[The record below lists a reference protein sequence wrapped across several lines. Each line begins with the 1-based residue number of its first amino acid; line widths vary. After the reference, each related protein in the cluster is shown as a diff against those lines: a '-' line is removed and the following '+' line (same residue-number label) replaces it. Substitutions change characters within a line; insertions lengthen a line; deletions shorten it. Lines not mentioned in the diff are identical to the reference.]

1 MYQFYYGV
9 KDNDNKTELF
19 KKNIND
25 YIEIHR
31 VRPTMWEE
39 HCLECSAPLCFNNCL
54 NYEARDDGR
63 CKRFTNGM
71 NVFSCQYGNS
81 EQGVNVTFKKWANM
95 MTIIYPGML
104 DVDELK
110 RLTNKN
116 EKLGNKLKKIVHS
129 HLPISLKWNLIRT
142 IEYLRRRKLRNN
154 HFDKSELYEN
164 YFIFHGYSYC
174 SQSFKLI
181 IEIYDAH
188 IVKDKMSFEIE
199 PGENMIIQNN
209 LSKYYFEKNYLVKVY
224 PENNIEAE
232 LDILWCD
239 FVQGIDKRKNDSKV
253 KCLVW
258 DLDNTLWDGTLIET
272 DDPDQLQLKPYV
284 LSTIKEL
291 DERGIL
297 QSIASKNDYDLAWPV
312 IEKLGLKDYFLYPQ
326 INWNQKSF
334 SLKEIAKQ
342 LNIGIDSLA
351 IIDDSDFERR
361 EVSTNSPEVRVY
373 DEKQLCDLLLLN
385 EFNVLVTKE
394 SKKRREMY
402 LAEQKRENV
411 KLENNESLIEFIK
424 KCNLKIEL
432 FNPTTEEEIARC
444 YELTVRTNQLN
455 LSGNKYSRDEFNSL
469 LKVKDRITYGVRCSD
484 DFGDYG
490 IVGFGQYKVVKQKI
504 VFTEYAM
511 SCRVAGK
518 YIESSLF
525 YNLLKKEKCKYGEF
539 VLHKT
544 KKNDLLRRTLEDI
557 GFKIINNQKEIIQYE
572 FDENLKNKEVVY
584 YDFI

>member
-1 MYQFYYGV
+1 
-9 KDNDNKTELF
+9 
-19 KKNIND
+19 
-25 YIEIHR
+25 
-31 VRPTMWEE
+31 
-39 HCLECSAPLCFNNCL
+39 
-54 NYEARDDGR
+54 
-63 CKRFTNGM
+63 
-71 NVFSCQYGNS
+71 
-81 EQGVNVTFKKWANM
+81 
-95 MTIIYPGML
+95 
-104 DVDELK
+104 
-110 RLTNKN
+110 
-116 EKLGNKLKKIVHS
+116 
-129 HLPISLKWNLIRT
+129 
-142 IEYLRRRKLRNN
+142 
-154 HFDKSELYEN
+154 
-164 YFIFHGYSYC
+164 
-174 SQSFKLI
+174 
-181 IEIYDAH
+181 
-188 IVKDKMSFEIE
+188 
-199 PGENMIIQNN
+199 
-209 LSKYYFEKNYLVKVY
+209 
-224 PENNIEAE
+224 
-232 LDILWCD
+232 
-239 FVQGIDKRKNDSKV
+239 
-253 KCLVW
+253 
-258 DLDNTLWDGTLIET
+258 
-272 DDPDQLQLKPYV
+272 
-284 LSTIKEL
+284 
-291 DERGIL
+291 
-297 QSIASKNDYDLAWPV
+297 
-312 IEKLGLKDYFLYPQ
+312 
-326 INWNQKSF
+326 
-334 SLKEIAKQ
+334 
-342 LNIGIDSLA
+342 
-351 IIDDSDFERR
+351 
-361 EVSTNSPEVRVY
+361 
-373 DEKQLCDLLLLN
+373 
-385 EFNVLVTKE
+385 
-394 SKKRREMY
+394 MY